1 MKFFYDKVIKYR
13 KFILIIFVVLSVICA
28 LCKSLV
34 SVNYDMNS
42 YLPDDSPSTIALDIM
57 EEEFDGGIPNARVLI
72 HDLSIPEA
80 LEYKEKLEA
89 IDGVTSVTWLDDA
102 IDLKEPLE
110 TQDIDEVETYY
121 KDNTALF
128 TLTIDE
134 EKNLSA
140 VDSIRELIG
149 DENAMTGSAV
159 STAVSTTST
168 IKEVTTITIIAVI
181 FVFLVLVL
189 TTTSWLEPIIVLIGL
204 GVAIILNAGSNLI
217 FGEISFVSNAAGS
230 VLQLAVSLDYSV
242 FLIHRFEECR
252 KEAEPKK
259 AMHMAL
265 CKSTFS
271 ILSSGLTTVIG
282 FVALT
287 LMRFKIGP
295 DLGLVLAKG
304 VAISLLTVFLFMPG
318 LILAS
323 YKWLDKTKH
332 RSFLP
337 TFRRTGKLVSKIT
350 LPLLIIVVL
359 MIVPSYLASI
369 NNDYYYGSTHIF
381 EKGTQFG
388 DDTAAIEDVFGKSD
402 TYVLLVEKGDT
413 ATEKELCNKLK
424 ELPEITSII
433 SYVET
438 AGAEIPY
445 EYLDTDTLELLQSEH
460 YSRMVLSVD
469 ADEEGDIAFSLVEQI
484 RSIAE
489 QYYPDNYYLAGAG
502 VSTYDLMNTVTAD
515 MVKVNLISIGAV
527 FLVLLLTM
535 KSITLPIILVLT
547 IETAIWI
554 NLSIPY
560 YTGQSLFYI
569 AYLIIS
575 SVQLGATVDYAI
587 LFTDRYQENSATLK
601 GKSCIIQTI
610 MDTSA
615 SILTSGT
622 VMTVVG
628 FLLGIVS
635 SHGLLSQL
643 GYLLG
648 KGTLCSLI
656 LVFFVLPGFL
666 YLYENTV
673 GKWKK
678 NRTTKGGFIN
688 E

>member
-1 MKFFYDKVIKYR
+1 MNSFYDKVIKYR
-13 KFILIIFVVLSVICA
+13 KLILITFLALSVLCA
-28 LCKSLV
+28 LCKPLV

-42 YLPDDSPSTIALDIM
+42 YLPDDSPSTIALDTM
-57 EEEFDGGIPNARVLI
+57 EKEFDGGIPNARVMI
-72 HDLSIPEA
+72 RDVTIPEA
-80 LEYKEKLEA
+80 LEYKETLKA
-89 IDGVTSVTWLDDA
+89 IDGVISVTWLDDA

-110 TQDIDEVETYY
+110 TQDTEEVETYY

-134 EKNLSA
+134 AKNLAA
-140 VDSIRELIG
+140 VDDIRERIG
-149 DENAMTGSAV
+149 DDNAMTGSAV

-168 IKEVTTITIIAVI
+168 VTEVNTITIIAVI

-189 TTTSWLEPIIVLIGL
+189 TTTSWVEPIIVLIGL

-252 KEAEPKK
+252 KEAEPKT
-259 AMHMAL
+259 AMHTAL

-282 FVALT
+282 FAALI
-287 LMRFKIGP
+287 LMRFKIGS

-304 VAISLLTVFLFMPG
+304 IAISLLTVFLFMPG
-318 LILAS
+318 LILAT

-332 RSFLP
+332 RSFMP
-337 TFRRTGKLVSKIT
+337 TFKKTGKLVSKIT
-350 LPLLIIVVL
+350 LPLLIIVTVI
-359 MIVPSYLASI
+359 MVPSYLAST
-369 NNDYYYGSTHIF
+369 NTDYYYGSTHIF
-381 EKGTQFG
+381 GKGTRFG
-388 DDTAAIEDVFGKSD
+388 DDTEVIEAVYGKSD
-402 TYVLLVEKGDT
+402 TYVLLVKKGDT
-413 ATEKELCNKLK
+413 ATETELCDKLK
-424 ELPEITSII
+424 KIPEITSII
-433 SYVET
+433 SFVEA

-445 EYLDTDTLELLQSEH
+445 EYLDESTLELLESEN
-460 YSRMVLSVD
+460 YSRMVLSID
-469 ADEEGDIAFSLVEQI
+469 AEEEGDTAFSLVERI
-484 RSIAE
+484 RAIAE
-489 QYYPDNYYLAGAG
+489 EYYPDQYYLAGAG
-502 VSTYDLMNTVTAD
+502 VSTYDLMNTITAD

-535 KSITLPIILVLT
+535 KSITLPIILVLI

-587 LFTDRYQENSATLK
+587 LFTDRYQENIENLN
-601 GKSCIIQTI
+601 GKASIIQTI
-610 MDTSA
+610 MDTSS
-615 SILTSGT
+615 SIFTSGT

-628 FLLGIVS
+628 FLLGMVS
-635 SHGLLSQL
+635 THGLLSQL

-648 KGTLCSLI
+648 KGTVCSLI

-666 YLYENTV
+666 YLHQCTI
-673 GKWKK
+673 GTWKK
-678 NRTTKGGFIN
+678 NRTANK
-688 E
+688 EVLS

>member
-1 MKFFYDKVIKYR
+1 MKSFYDKVIKYK
-13 KFILIIFVVLSVICA
+13 KFILITFLILSVLCIIC
-28 LCKSLV
+28 KPMV

-42 YLPDDSPSTIALDIM
+42 YLPDDSPSTIALDTM
-57 EEEFDGGIPNARVLI
+57 EKEFDGGIPNARVMI
-72 HDLSIPEA
+72 RDVTIPEA
-80 LEYKEKLEA
+80 LEYKETLES
-89 IDGVTSVTWLDDA
+89 IDGIISVTWLDDA

-110 TQDIDEVETYY
+110 MQNTEEVETYY

-134 EKNLSA
+134 EKNLA
-140 VDSIRELIG
+140 TINAIRKLIG
-149 DENAMTGSAV
+149 NDNAMTGSSV
-159 STAVSTTST
+159 STATATTST
-168 IKEVTTITIIAVI
+168 VTEVNTITIIAII

-204 GVAIILNAGSNLI
+204 GIAIILNAGSNLI

-242 FLIHRFEECR
+242 FLIHRFEEYR
-252 KEAEPKK
+252 KKEEPKV

-282 FVALT
+282 FAALI
-287 LMRFKIGP
+287 LMRFKIGS
-295 DLGLVLAKG
+295 DLGFVLAKG

-318 LILAS
+318 LILTT

-332 RSFLP
+332 RSFMP
-337 TFRRTGKLVSKIT
+337 TFKRTGKLVSKVT
-350 LPLLIIVVL
+350 LPLLIVVTL
-359 MIVPSYLASI
+359 LIVPSYLASTKT
-369 NNDYYYGSTHIF
+369 DYYYGSTHIF
-381 EKGTQFG
+381 GKGTQFG
-388 DDTAAIEDVFGKSD
+388 DDTEAIEEIYGKSD
-402 TYVLLVEKGDT
+402 TYVLLVKKGDT
-413 ATEKELCNKLK
+413 AMETALCNQLK
-424 ELPEITSII
+424 KIPEITSII
-433 SYVET
+433 SFVET

-445 EYLDTDTLELLQSEH
+445 EYLDESTLELLESEH
-460 YSRMVLSVD
+460 YSRLVLSID
-469 ADEEGDIAFSLVEQI
+469 AEEEGDTTFSLVEQI
-484 RSIAE
+484 RAIAE
-489 QYYPDNYYLAGAG
+489 EYYPDQYYLAGAG
-502 VSTYDLMNTVTAD
+502 VSTYDLMNTITAD

-527 FLVLLLTM
+527 FIVLLLTM

-587 LFTDRYQENSATLK
+587 LFTDRYQENLETLTK
-601 GKSCIIQTI
+601 KASIVQTI
-610 MDTSA
+610 MDTA
-615 SILTSGT
+615 VSILTSGS

-628 FLLGIVS
+628 FLLGMFS
-635 SHGLLSQL
+635 THGLLSQL

-648 KGTLCSLI
+648 KGTVCSLI

-666 YLYENTV
+666 YLHQCII

-678 NRTTKGGFIN
+678 NRTDNKSS
-688 E
+688 

>member
-1 MKFFYDKVIKYR
+1 MKKFYEKVIKYR
-13 KFILIIFVVLSVICA
+13 KFILFAFAALAVICA
-28 LCKSLV
+28 LCKPLV
-34 SVNYDMNS
+34 SVNYDINA
-42 YLPDDSPSTIALDIM
+42 YLPDDSPSTIALDTM
-57 EEEFDGGIPNARVLI
+57 QEEFDGGIPNARVMI

-80 LEYKEKLEA
+80 LEYKTKLET
-89 IDGVTSVTWLDDA
+89 IDGVTAVTWLDDA

-110 TQDIDEVETYY
+110 TQDTDEVETYY
-121 KDNTALF
+121 KDNTAVF
-128 TLTIDE
+128 TVTIDE
-134 EKNLSA
+134 AKTLTA
-140 VDSIRELIG
+140 VDEIRKLIG
-149 DENAMTGSAV
+149 EDNAMTGSAV
-159 STAVSTTST
+159 STAVSTTGT
-168 IKEVTTITIIAVI
+168 VKEISVITVI
-181 FVFLVLVL
+181 SVLFVLLVLII

-204 GVAIILNAGSNLI
+204 GVAIIINAGSNLL
-217 FGEISFVSNAAGS
+217 FGEISFVSNAAGT

-242 FLIHRFEECR
+242 FLIHRFEEYR

-282 FVALT
+282 FIALT

-318 LILAS
+318 LILAT

-332 RSFLP
+332 RSLLP
-337 TFRRTGKLVSKIT
+337 TFGRTGKLVSRIT
-350 LPLLIIVVL
+350 LPLLLIVAIL
-359 MIVPSYLASI
+359 IAPSYLASV
-369 NNDYYYGSTHIF
+369 NNDYYYGSTYIYGL
-381 EKGTQFG
+381 GTQYG
-388 DDTAAIEDVFGKSD
+388 DDTKAIEDVFGKSD
-402 TYVLLVEKGDT
+402 TYVLLVKKGDT
-413 ATEKELCNKLK
+413 ATETELCNKLK
-424 ELPEITSII
+424 EIPEVTSII
-433 SYVET
+433 SFVEA

-445 EYLDTDTLELLQSEH
+445 EYLDTSTLELLESEH
-460 YSRMVLSVD
+460 YSRIVLSLD
-469 ADEEGDIAFSLVEQI
+469 TDQEGETAFSLVEQI
-484 RSIAE
+484 RDIAK
-489 QYYPDNYYLAGAG
+489 QYYPDDYHLAGAG
-502 VSTYDLMNTVTAD
+502 VSTYDLMNTVTDD

-587 LFTDRYQENSATLK
+587 LFTDRYQENLAELK

-610 MDTSA
+610 MDTAA

-628 FLLGIVS
+628 FLLGIFS

-656 LVFFVLPGFL
+656 LGFFVLPGFL
-666 YLYENTV
+666 YVHERTI
-673 GKWKK
+673 GSWKRK
-678 NRTTKGGFIN
+678 HAHK
-688 E
+688 